1 MGILTKLAVAGLAG
15 GLVGTVYMGG
25 QTSRTVSEKCKPLP
39 PGASQL
45 CGVWEAKGAMETVI
59 WYGTVPGVASF
70 LLIYGL
76 IKAKKLSPDLVTAI
90 ILVAMGSLTVTG
102 WKGGKAVASG
112 GAANMSSTEPLVLGL
127 EQPPKIKALIDTI
140 VFAEGMWKNGER
152 VYDAAPSH
160 PRKMRNF
167 GGGLY
172 SDAAGAVQA
181 LSTPYEEIQRDNP
194 LDIPDFSPRSQV
206 NFALILLKREGSLD
220 AMNQGDVSKAIR
232 LACPKWAS
240 LPCDSSGKG
249 HYSQNAKPEKE
260 LIDFYNRRLKVY
272 GE

>member
-39 PGASQL
+39 LGASQL

-90 ILVAMGSLTVTG
+90 ILVAMGYLTVTG

-112 GAANMSSTEPLVLGL
+112 GAANMSSTGTLVLVSA
-127 EQPPKIKALIDTI
+127 QPSKIRAFLDTI
-140 VFAEGMWKNGER
+140 AFAEGMWRNEAV
-152 VYDAAPSH
+152 VYDAAQTH
-160 PRKMRNF
+160 PEKMRDF
-167 GGGLY
+167 GGGLK
-172 SDAAGAVQA
+172 SDAAGAYQA
-181 LSTPYEEIQRDNP
+181 LSTTYAEVQRNNP
-194 LDIPDFSPRSQV
+194 TDVLDFSAKSQD
-206 NFALILLKREGSLD
+206 NFALILLKGKGSLQALD
-220 AMNQGDVSKAIR
+220 QGDVARALR
-232 LACPKWAS
+232 LSCPVWAS
-240 LPCDSSGKG
+240 LTCDGKKG
-249 HYSQNAKPEKE
+249 YYPQNTKPEKE